1 MDISNLRRQPKFKT
15 ERSDDDRNIYDRKT
29 VVNAAKQLKLMVC
42 RLIQERG
49 RTPYLTLV
57 LGSVDDKMKEIKQVW
72 ELLQNQ
78 LEQAEKNRLR
88 HRRVSNEI
96 GAGDLGIL
104 ESALYG
110 WVVLHGKDLL

>member
-110 WVVLHGKDLL
+110 WVVLHGKYLL